1 LKGLTFFL
9 FLGVLFYLQVVN
21 FLYDPYKQPAVAGVK
36 TLRGNYAVTEFRL
49 NNKLIPY
56 SPFDS
61 VGWHEVEFEKW
72 SSLSFTV
79 NKPMPLDLSNG
90 GGDPQRDVN
99 RNFEIAGV
107 AGGRRV
113 FHYYADTID
122 KVLYL
127 EDKYKAI
134 PDRRN
139 RAAGVGGDGTDPVA
153 ESEEARP
160 GRKGRRSRD
169 SQAAGNDAQSGGGA
183 QAGGGGAQA
192 VSGASP
198 SYASGV
204 EKSPKGLNGHSA
216 QDWIPAAALAHIG
229 KEVDQIDPRAA
240 SARRDREYAKAK
252 WEKRNRMIL
261 RYDTI
266 DNGNRVILSGIN
278 ERNDSVYIV
287 LERIDKNFALTESS
301 LQAGKY

>member
-1 LKGLTFFL
+1 
-9 FLGVLFYLQVVN
+9 VN

-56 SPFDS
+56 SPLDS

-79 NKPMPLDLSNG
+79 NRPTPLDLSNG

-99 RNFEIAGV
+99 RNFEITGV

-122 KVLYL
+122 RVLYL

-139 RAAGVGGDGTDPVA
+139 KAAGIGGDGTDPVA
-153 ESEEARP
+153 EAGEVRP
-160 GRKGRRSRD
+160 GRNGRRAYS
-169 SQAAGNDAQSGGGA
+169 
-183 QAGGGGAQA
+183 
-192 VSGASP
+192 
-198 SYASGV
+198 SGV
-204 EKSPKGLNGHSA
+204 EKAPKGASGRSP
-216 QDWIPAAALAHIG
+216 QDWIPATALAHIG
-229 KEVDQIDPRAA
+229 KEVDQIDSRAA
-240 SARRDREYAKAK
+240 SARRDREYAQAK

-261 RYDTI
+261 RYDTV
-266 DNGNRVILSGIN
+266 DNGNRVILSGVN
-278 ERNDSVYIV
+278 ERNDSIYIV
-287 LERIDKNFALTESS
+287 LERIDKNFALTESG